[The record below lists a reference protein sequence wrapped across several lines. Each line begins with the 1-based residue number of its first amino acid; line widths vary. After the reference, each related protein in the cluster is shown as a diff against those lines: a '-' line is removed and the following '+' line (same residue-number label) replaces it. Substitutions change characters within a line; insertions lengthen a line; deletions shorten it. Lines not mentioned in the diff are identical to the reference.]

1 MKLHRILLL
10 AAALMIWMPKSYAL
24 ICTLANSSTVSVT
37 TTVDTTIAVP
47 NTQPKGKVLWRQ
59 PTQTASMDC
68 WVDLNGYPGEYI
80 YLYVN
85 PKGVSLGDDL
95 EIGVTY
101 EGKDYLY
108 SSLAG
113 GKLKTSIWVDGC
125 GANTTCGWQKERKQ
139 FTYSIFIVKKSP
151 AGTAKEG
158 PMASI
163 ADYMAL
169 QFDGQGGV
177 RPGNSY
183 NTTVKGLNKLRY
195 VPCESRITISPST
208 IKFNGIS
215 TANPVPKPEQVIVQ
229 TPFTIAEMRTCA
241 SGSAVYGINA
251 FLTPVNA
258 TLADGNTTL
267 VPSDNPSVG
276 INLLRAEE
284 LTALTFQKEFVLTP
298 QTSELSN
305 THRFLASLKWRT
317 STPKLGKFNAGAA
330 VEIYY
335 K

>member
-10 AAALMIWMPKSYAL
+10 AAALMLWMPKSYAL
-24 ICTLANSSTVSVT
+24 ICTLANSSTVSAT

-59 PTQTASMDC
+59 PTQTTSMDC

-85 PKGVSLGDDL
+85 PKGVSLGNDL
-95 EIGVTY
+95 EIGVTFQ
-101 EGKDYLY
+101 GRDYLS
-108 SSLAG
+108 SSLTG
-113 GKLKTSIWVDGC
+113 GKLKTDIWVDGC
-125 GANTTCGWQKERKQ
+125 GTHDTCGWQKVRAY
-139 FTYSIFIVKKSP
+139 FTYSIFIAKKSP

-169 QFDGQGGV
+169 QFDGQGGA
-177 RPGNSY
+177 RPGKSY
-183 NTTVKGLNKLRY
+183 NITVKGLNKLRY
-195 VPCESRITISPST
+195 IPCESRINISPAT

-215 TANPVPKPEQVIVQ
+215 AANPKPGQVIVQ
-229 TPFTIAEMRTCA
+229 TPFTIAEVRTCA

-258 TLADGNTTL
+258 TLADSDTTL

-276 INLLRAEE
+276 INLLRAEN
-284 LTALTFQKEFVLTP
+284 LTALTFRKEFVLTP
-298 QTSELSN
+298 QTSEQSS

>member
-10 AAALMIWMPKSYAL
+10 AAALMLWMPKSYAL

-59 PTQTASMDC
+59 PTQTTSMDC
-68 WVDLNGYPGEYI
+68 WVDSVNPGENV

-85 PKGVSLGDDL
+85 PKGISLGDDL

-108 SSLAG
+108 SSLPG
-113 GKLKTSIWVDGC
+113 GKLKTDVWVDGC
-125 GANTTCGWQKERKQ
+125 SGNCGWQKVRKT
-139 FTYSIFIVKKSP
+139 FTYSIFLVKKSP

-158 PMASI
+158 PMTSI
-163 ADYMAL
+163 TDYMAL
-169 QFDGQGGV
+169 QFDGVGGV
-177 RPGNSY
+177 RPGKSY
-183 NTTVKGLNKLRY
+183 NITVNGLNKLRY
-195 VPCESRITISPST
+195 IPCESRITISPST
-208 IKFNGIS
+208 IKFGGIS
-215 TANPVPKPEQVIVQ
+215 SANPKPEQVIVRV
-229 TPFTIAEMRTCA
+229 PFTIAEVRTCA
-241 SGSAVYGINA
+241 SGSAVYGVNA
-251 FLTPVNA
+251 ILTPVNA
-258 TLADGNTTL
+258 TLADRNTTL
-267 VPSDNPSVG
+267 VPLDNPSVG
-276 INLLRAEE
+276 INLLRGDDPAP
-284 LTALTFQKEFVLTP
+284 LTFGQELMLTP
-298 QTSELSN
+298 PTSQQSN
-305 THRFLASLKWRT
+305 LQRFMASLKWRT